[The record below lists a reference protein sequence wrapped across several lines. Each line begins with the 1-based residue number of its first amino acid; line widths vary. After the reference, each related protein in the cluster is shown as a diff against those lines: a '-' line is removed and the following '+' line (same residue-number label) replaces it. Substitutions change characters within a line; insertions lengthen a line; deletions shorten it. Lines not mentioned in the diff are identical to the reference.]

1 MLTDELGPGDT
12 VSNKE
17 NSHPS
22 PLMAYILVGD
32 GGGRQ
37 TIICKEERISGQDK
51 SYENHSL
58 LSVSM
63 GHFLFGI

>member
-1 MLTDELGPGDT
+1 MPTAKLGPGDT

-37 TIICKEERISGQDK
+37 TIISKEERISGQDN
-51 SYENHSL
+51 SYETNSL
-58 LSVSM
+58 FSVSM
-63 GHFLFGI
+63 GLFLFGI